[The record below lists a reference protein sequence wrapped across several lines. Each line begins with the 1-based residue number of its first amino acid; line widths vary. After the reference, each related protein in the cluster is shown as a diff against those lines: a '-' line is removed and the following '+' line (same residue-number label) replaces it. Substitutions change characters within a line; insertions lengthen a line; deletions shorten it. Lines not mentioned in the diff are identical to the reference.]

1 MAYINQVG
9 KKVIAAS
16 LKEAMKKFPT
26 VKYSLSI
33 RNNMSIVCKI
43 TKGPEFLKPP
53 TDRTSESVN
62 IYYLDEH
69 HKDNAQ
75 KLDVLTTVLNCLSL
89 NHYDRSDVQ
98 SDYFDCAFYRDIEIG
113 AWDKPYE
120 VV

>member
-1 MAYINQVG
+1 MAYINKDH
-9 KKVIAAS
+9 KKIIAAS

-33 RNNMSIVCKI
+33 RNKMVIVCKI

-62 IYYLDEH
+62 TYWLSEH
-69 HKDNAQ
+69 YKDNAQ
-75 KLDVLTTVLNCLSL
+75 KLDVLTTVLKCLSIG
-89 NHYDRSDVQ
+89 HYDRSDVQ
-98 SDYFDCAFYRDIEIG
+98 TDYFDCAFYRDIEIG
-113 AWDKPYE
+113 VWDKPYE